1 MLDFLVCKYSLT
13 LGRIPAK
20 KNKTERSVEIHQKL
34 LLLWVKILSWWGGEI
49 YLKVGFSKKNLY
61 GRVESLARSDV

>member
-20 KNKTERSVEIHQKL
+20 KNETERSVEIHQKL
-34 LLLWVKILSWWGGEI
+34 LLLWVKILS
-49 YLKVGFSKKNLY
+49 
-61 GRVESLARSDV
+61 